1 MGENERKCIVF
12 DGIIPKFSHSMDKS
26 GALSLLNPPTWSFF
40 RGVIDMKSSG
50 SAVAPSPGGAPFLG
64 GGGAAPPPPATPEPH
79 VTLSRY
85 AALQNTGHCYFDK
98 LSAGIGTVYR
108 GRHRGSGR
116 AVRLDSRG
124 GYCCDC
130 RRGDALLAHP
140 LP

>member
-1 MGENERKCIVF
+1 
-12 DGIIPKFSHSMDKS
+12 
-26 GALSLLNPPTWSFF
+26 
-40 RGVIDMKSSG
+40 MKSSG
-50 SAVAPSPGGAPFLG
+50 SAVAPSPQGAPQVMVAGAVTRPGSALLLG
-64 GGGAAPPPPATPEPH
+64 GGGPPPPPPATPEPH